1 MRCITK
7 EMLEKRQK
15 ADNAY
20 NYILHTPKP
29 DFTELDKECAEF
41 KAWIVE
47 EHKKDKEIMLEALR
61 ANGRM

>member
-29 DFTELDKECAEF
+29 DFTELDTECAEF

-47 EHKKDKEIMLEALR
+47 EHKKDQEIMLEALR

>member
-47 EHKKDKEIMLEALR
+47 EHKKDQEIMLEALR